1 MKKSEMLD
9 IIENVLYDSWEY
21 KSGDRHIAGVILN
34 KMEDAGMLPPLDYNN
49 PDPYAGLSDSPYH
62 NTWEPEDEES
72 V

>member
-34 KMEDAGMLPPLDYNN
+34 KMEDAGMLPPQVII
-49 PDPYAGLSDSPYH
+49 
-62 NTWEPEDEES
+62 NTEEEFSAHSEWEPEDEDLA
-72 V
+72 